1 MLPERGRRAGLP
13 LSGRSAAASPA
24 GDSRGGH
31 PGAGGL
37 FRLAG
42 DRARSTL
49 KKGGFHGADKRTD
62 DETAVGRMDGGA
74 AAGRAGGS
82 GRPER
87 ADGEAASETA
97 GSGGYAAYLA
107 EHAGA
112 ARPAEEI
119 RVEGTAYQAEDGQG
133 LRRRRTAFIR
143 TKIRWFDLF
152 CRSRSRGFTA
162 WRSAIER

>member
-1 MLPERGRRAGLP
+1 MQI
-13 LSGRSAAASPA
+13 SGRMTK
-24 GDSRGGH
+24 R
-31 PGAGGL
+31 L
-37 FRLAG
+37 LAG
-42 DRARSTL
+42 WMAAL
-49 KKGGFHGADKRTD
+49 LLA
-62 DETAVGRMDGGA
+62 APAA
-74 AAGRAGGS
+74 AAG
-82 GRPER
+82 PER

>member
-1 MLPERGRRAGLP
+1 MQI
-13 LSGRSAAASPA
+13 SGRMTK
-24 GDSRGGH
+24 R
-31 PGAGGL
+31 L
-37 FRLAG
+37 LAG
-42 DRARSTL
+42 WMAAL
-49 KKGGFHGADKRTD
+49 LLA
-62 DETAVGRMDGGA
+62 APAA
-74 AAGRAGGS
+74 AAG
-82 GRPER
+82 PER

-119 RVEGTAYQAEDGQG
+119 RVEGTARGCA
-133 LRRRRTAFIR
+133 RRRTAFIR